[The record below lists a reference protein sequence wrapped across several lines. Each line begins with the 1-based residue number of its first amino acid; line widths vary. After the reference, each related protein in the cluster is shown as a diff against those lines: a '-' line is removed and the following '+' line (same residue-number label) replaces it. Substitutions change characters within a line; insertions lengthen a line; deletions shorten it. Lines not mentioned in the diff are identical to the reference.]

1 MKKFFSFLILFIFAV
16 QTHSSSAQTLNN
28 IKLNKQIDTLWVFP
42 AIGVIKCYIN
52 GKLTPD
58 DSLSLKF
65 EKNLSQI
72 LPHTAKFK
80 IVYLDK
86 NYELS
91 DSLKKYFVSII
102 PRFSK
107 MTSEVFSEIYI
118 GDDFSKMIAAIPGN
132 YIGVIFF
139 DGFENYYYSQQIVQ
153 SFAVALA
160 TAALTGGMYYAYPV
174 PEKPYFITDVLII
187 DKSEK
192 RFLYYKRRM
201 KSGSPLSNENIEKNY
216 TKIFENYTKN

>member
-1 MKKFFSFLILFIFAV
+1 MKKLISFLLVSIVAAQIH
-16 QTHSSSAQTLNN
+16 TITAQTLYN

-42 AIGVIKCYIN
+42 AIGVIKCYVN

-58 DSLSLKF
+58 DSLTLKF
-65 EKNLSQI
+65 EQTLSQI

-80 IVYLDK
+80 IIYLNK

-107 MTSEVFSEIYI
+107 MTSGVFSEIPI
-118 GDDFSKMIAAIPGN
+118 GEDFSKMIAAIPGN
-132 YIGVIFF
+132 YIGIIFF
-139 DGFENYYYSQQIVQ
+139 DGFENYHYGQQIAQ
-153 SFAVALA
+153 SFAIALA
-160 TAALTGGMYYAYPV
+160 TAALTGGMYYAYTV

-187 DKSEK
+187 DKIEN

-201 KSGSPLSNENIEKNY
+201 KSGSPLSNINIEKNY
-216 TKIFENYTKN
+216 SKIFEKYRKN